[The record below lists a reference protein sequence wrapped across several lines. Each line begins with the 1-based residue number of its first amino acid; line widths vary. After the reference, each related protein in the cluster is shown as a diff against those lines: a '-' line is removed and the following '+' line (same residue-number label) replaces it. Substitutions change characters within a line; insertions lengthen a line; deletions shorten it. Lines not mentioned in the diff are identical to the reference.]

1 MSYSLWLWRQSVR
14 QPEVKLALIGLLF
27 MTFFGCGRSVTPD
40 EYVNICQSARTEVP
54 VALQMEVLFGNAHH
68 SIVHFNCDSSPKNWQ
83 TMVFFGGRY
92 ELVMEV
98 EVMVDCRNRS
108 VSQTGTPK
116 FYLSEVEKI
125 KDLGGGR
132 FSVSYHLDQYFEFSQ
147 TEWDTIYES
156 HGDWSKVGYTINKT
170 PVADFDKYVS
180 AFTKDIIGI
189 TLLPQTEGESKKSQ
203 SP

>member
-1 MSYSLWLWRQSVR
+1 MSYYLWLWRQSVR
-14 QPEVKLALIGLLF
+14 QPGVKLALIGLLF

-40 EYVNICQSARTEVP
+40 EYVKICQSARTEVP
-54 VALQMEVLFGNAHH
+54 VALQMETLFGKAHH
-68 SIVHFNCDSSPKNWQ
+68 MILGFQCDSKPKTWQ
-83 TMVFFGGRY
+83 TLVYFGERY

-98 EVMVDCRNRS
+98 EITVNCHKKT
-108 VSQTGTPK
+108 VSQIGTPI
-116 FYLSEVEKI
+116 FRLLEIEKI
-125 KDLGGGR
+125 LAPRIGAKYNRDR
-132 FSVSYHLDQYFEFSQ
+132 YFEFSQ
-147 TEWDTIYES
+147 KEWDTIYEN